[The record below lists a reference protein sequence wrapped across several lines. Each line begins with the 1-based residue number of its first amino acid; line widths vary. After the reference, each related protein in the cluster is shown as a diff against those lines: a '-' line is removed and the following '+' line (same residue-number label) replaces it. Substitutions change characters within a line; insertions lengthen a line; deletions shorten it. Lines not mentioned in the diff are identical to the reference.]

1 METRK
6 KKKITTEKVVIT
18 GAGLAGASLLAPFLE
33 EFLGEKLQECGFTGT
48 GIAALDNASSVKS
61 YLFRM
66 AVGAA
71 SKRAAGALVKHPEM
85 LTEWGRSVI
94 DNSWRA
100 LAHYTEPLTEAVSGT
115 LETVQ
120 SIITDHAVDAAT
132 SAGDAV
138 ADAAGEALIDVGGE
152 SVAEA
157 VADAAGEAAKETV
170 GEVVAD
176 ILGRFFVS

>member
-6 KKKITTEKVVIT
+6 KKKITTEKVVIA
-18 GAGLAGASLLAPFLE
+18 GAGLAGSVYLAPFLE

-48 GIAALDNASSVKS
+48 GIDALDNASTVKS
-61 YLFRM
+61 YLFKM
-66 AVGAA
+66 AVAAA
-71 SKRAAGALVKHPEM
+71 SKRAAGELFKHPEM
-85 LTEWGRSVI
+85 LTEWGRSI
-94 DNSWRA
+94 INNSWRA
-100 LAHYTEPLTEAVSGT
+100 FAHYTEPLTEAVSGT

-157 VADAAGEAAKETV
+157 AGEAAKETI
-170 GEVVAD
+170 GEAVAD
-176 ILGRFFVS
+176 ILGRFFR